1 MNLER
6 AHEFLWTHARL
17 LERRMFEHRFLD
29 GTAEA
34 VERTVDAYRNP
45 DGGFGQALEPDCRT
59 PHSQPEAMRWALTVL
74 DAAGCLNRQRARG
87 CADWLSTVSTPDGGV
102 PFCLPSV
109 DGYPKAPWW
118 QAVRAADLTPTGSL
132 VGLHSRPHVPD
143 HPWVGRAAG
152 WCWERALGGVPESQ
166 YQAHPLA
173 DFLITEP
180 DQERARPV
188 LDALGA
194 ALATGRVV
202 PLDPTVRSPKP
213 DTHTPLQFAPS
224 PEHPL
229 RRFFSDAIIEGFL
242 DRLIA
247 EQQDDGGWP
256 IDWPAP
262 GVTATNEWRA
272 IRTLEALQTLSA
284 YRRL

>member
-6 AHEFLWTHARL
+6 AYEFLWTHARL
-17 LERRMFEHRFLD
+17 LERRIFEHRFLE
-29 GTAEA
+29 GAAEA
-34 VERTVDAYRNP
+34 VERAVDAYRNP

-59 PHSQPEAMRWALTVL
+59 PHSQPEAMRWALAVL
-74 DAAGCLNRQRARG
+74 DAAGC
-87 CADWLSTVSTPDGGV
+87 ADWLALVSTPDGGV
-102 PFCLPSV
+102 PFCLTSV

-118 QAVRAADLTPTGSL
+118 KAVPTADLNPTGSL
-132 VGLHSRPHVPD
+132 VGLLRAHAPD
-143 HPWVGRAAG
+143 HPWIRRAAG
-152 WCWERALGGVPESQ
+152 WCWERALGDVPKSQ

-180 DQERARPV
+180 DRERARPV
-188 LDALGA
+188 LDALGE
-194 ALATGRVV
+194 ALAGGRVV
-202 PLDPTVRSPKP
+202 PLDPTAQPPTP
-213 DTHTPLQFAPS
+213 DAHTPLQFATS

-229 RRFFSDAIIEGFL
+229 RRFFSDGIIEGFL

-247 EQQDDGGWP
+247 DQQEDGGWP

-262 GVTATNEWRA
+262 GTTATNEWRA

-284 YRRL
+284 YDRL